1 MPEFHYRAMQGT
13 GRLAEGVV
21 LAETE
26 SAAAAQLRVQGYLP
40 LHIARRR
47 EARPLRFPFPNRRLR
62 ADDRV
67 VFARQLA
74 TLVRAGVPLDRS
86 LALCRDLADKKAL
99 REIVESVLSQL
110 RYGNSLADSLTAT
123 GRFFPPLYIAMVRAG
138 EASGTLPLVLD
149 RLVEFEEFSQ
159 ELRNYL
165 LSALIYPTLLL
176 VVGGTAIAVL
186 LGYVIPRFAQIFEEA
201 GRALPLST
209 WVLLQ
214 IGKTLQHYGW
224 LLGVLLVLAVWGGR
238 RWLQTETGRSR
249 WDEKTLR
256 VPILGSVLLKLEI
269 ARFAKTLGT
278 LLAQN
283 VPIVTA
289 LRLTQGVLGNRVLAK
304 SVDPLILGLK
314 RGQGLSTPLAQA
326 GLFPPLAIQLVT
338 VGEHTGRLDAMLL
351 QVAEVYDREV
361 RTGIKRLV
369 ALVEPSIILV
379 MGLIVGAIVIS
390 TLLAIVSVNE
400 VPF

>member
-1 MPEFHYRAMQGT
+1 MPEFQYRAMQGT

-26 SAAAAQLRVQGYLP
+26 SAAVAQLRGKGYLP
-40 LHIARRR
+40 LHVARRR
-47 EARPLRFPFPNRRLR
+47 QVRPLRFPFLNRRLR

-99 REIVESVLSQL
+99 REIAESVLSQL
-110 RYGNSLADSLTAT
+110 RHGNSLADSLAAT

-149 RLVEFEEFSQ
+149 RLVEFEEFNQ
-159 ELRNYL
+159 ELRDYL
-165 LSALIYPTLLL
+165 LSALIYPTLLV

-186 LGYVIPRFAQIFEEA
+186 LGYVIPRFAQVFEEA

-209 WVLLQ
+209 WILLQ
-214 IGKTLQHYGW
+214 IGKAFQHYGW
-224 LLGVLLVLAVWGGR
+224 LLGVLSVLAVWGGR
-238 RWLQTETGRSR
+238 RWLQTEAGRSR
-249 WDEKTLR
+249 WDEETLR
-256 VPILGSVLLKLEI
+256 APVLGSVLLKLEI

-304 SVDPLILGLK
+304 NVEPLILGLK

-326 GLFPPLAIQLVT
+326 GLFPPLAVQLVT

-361 RTGIKRLV
+361 RTAIKRLV